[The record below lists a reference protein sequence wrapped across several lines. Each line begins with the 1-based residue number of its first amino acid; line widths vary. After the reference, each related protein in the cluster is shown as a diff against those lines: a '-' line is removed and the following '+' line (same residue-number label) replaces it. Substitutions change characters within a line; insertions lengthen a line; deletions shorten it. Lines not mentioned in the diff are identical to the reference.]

1 MEGGFV
7 GVIADKLFHVH
18 PAVLALITAAPMFGN
33 LSSSLWAR
41 LAHGRRRVP
50 LATALLG
57 GFSLCVAAVALIP
70 EGVAGTAVLV
80 GLQIASRQL
89 LGGFIALRSIVW
101 SLNYPREARG
111 RVIARLAVI
120 STLGMAGT
128 SWLGGQILNGNP
140 QSFRLVYALGAVVSA
155 LGVWAFSRVPLAGED
170 DHLAQ
175 ERRSR
180 TEGSGPRGVIGLLL
194 ADRLYASFMGW
205 QMLSGISNMMVEA
218 PVLYL
223 VSRQMK
229 ASYAESIAA
238 TTVVPLLLSCA
249 DGAVL
254 GALPRPGTRRRSG
267 RLTPDLLGVAAPALG
282 GRADAVLSNA
292 VGRAHGARLGARRRR
307 WPWRGT
313 SRTATS
319 RRPTGW
325 ASARARTSP
334 SPECAGLIAPFL
346 GMALYLG
353 LPKSCRSESPCPPG
367 RGSASCSCR
376 WPRALGSVGRRV
388 QKPARRDRSA
398 SGRVRRVPMGSAWG
412 VHEPARA
419 ARASA
424 PQRRRTR
431 AAPHPPEQLVRPGMR
446 VLDAGCGVGLT
457 RSGRRARARTWSP
470 WTSARPT
477 SRGGSRG
484 QPARGAASA
493 GARGSGAAA
502 ARRPRGPL
510 RPAPAAALRAP
521 RRDEAALRL
530 ARSHRPLPGAGRSRS
545 PQPVTLACDPARV
558 GAQDHPT
565 RQRELRAELGTL
577 RGRLGLAFE
586 PLLEELGRHPDPRW
600 LPARRA
606 DGTLERSD
614 ARQLGRPSDVHRLD
628 VTRSFDPLPKSTT
641 LSIGSPGT
649 LGSVLFT
656 QTLAFGDD
664 VVAEHESLGW
674 LAEPLRVEPGERW
687 RSLDERWRE
696 ANTLALPARRIRAE
710 PPR

>member
-33 LSSSLWAR
+33 LSSSFWAR

-57 GFSLCVAAVALIP
+57 GFSLCVAGVALIP
-70 EGVAGTAVLV
+70 EGVAGAALLV

-180 TEGSGPRGVIGLLL
+180 TDGSGPRGVIGLLR

-238 TTVVPLLLSCA
+238 TTVVPLAALGA

-254 GALPRPGTRRRSG
+254 GALPRPGTRVGVPGDS
-267 RLTPDLLGVAAPALG
+267 RLDLLGVAAPALG
-282 GRADAVLSNA
+282 GR
-292 VGRAHGARLGARRRR
+292 GRCSRSRCCWSRAWCSAPRAAAAA
-307 WPWRGT
+307 WPGT
-313 SRTATS
+313 SRTTTS

-325 ASARARTSP
+325 ASTWART
-334 SPECAGLIAPFL
+334 
-346 GMALYLG
+346 
-353 LPKSCRSESPCPPG
+353 
-367 RGSASCSCR
+367 
-376 WPRALGSVGRRV
+376 
-388 QKPARRDRSA
+388 
-398 SGRVRRVPMGSAWG
+398 
-412 VHEPARA
+412 
-419 ARASA
+419 
-424 PQRRRTR
+424 
-431 AAPHPPEQLVRPGMR
+431 
-446 VLDAGCGVGLT
+446 
-457 RSGRRARARTWSP
+457 
-470 WTSARPT
+470 
-477 SRGGSRG
+477 
-484 QPARGAASA
+484 
-493 GARGSGAAA
+493 
-502 ARRPRGPL
+502 
-510 RPAPAAALRAP
+510 
-521 RRDEAALRL
+521 
-530 ARSHRPLPGAGRSRS
+530 
-545 PQPVTLACDPARV
+545 
-558 GAQDHPT
+558 
-565 RQRELRAELGTL
+565 
-577 RGRLGLAFE
+577 
-586 PLLEELGRHPDPRW
+586 
-600 LPARRA
+600 
-606 DGTLERSD
+606 
-614 ARQLGRPSDVHRLD
+614 
-628 VTRSFDPLPKSTT
+628 
-641 LSIGSPGT
+641 
-649 LGSVLFT
+649 
-656 QTLAFGDD
+656 
-664 VVAEHESLGW
+664 
-674 LAEPLRVEPGERW
+674 
-687 RSLDERWRE
+687 
-696 ANTLALPARRIRAE
+696 
-710 PPR
+710 